1 MLGEKI
7 RALREANGL
16 LQRHVALKLDVDI
29 AYISKMEHGEKPVSR
44 NHLEKLSRLF
54 GVPEESLLTLWLAD
68 KLYAIAKDEE
78 VALQAMEVVQDEL
91 KYNSTYKKKL

>member
-16 LQRHVALKLDVDI
+16 LQRHIAIKLDVDI
-29 AYISKMEHGEKPVSR
+29 AYVSKMEQGEKPVSR
-44 NHLEKLSRLF
+44 NYLEKLSKLF
-54 GVPEESLLTLWLAD
+54 EVPEEELQTLWVAD

-91 KYNSTYKKKL
+91 KHHYSTKK

>member
-7 RALREANGL
+7 RALREANWL
-16 LQRHVALKLDVDI
+16 LQRHIAIKLDVDI
-29 AYISKMEHGEKPVSR
+29 AYVSKMEQGEKPVSR
-44 NHLEKLSRLF
+44 NYLEKLSKLF
-54 GVPEESLLTLWLAD
+54 EVPEEELQTLWVAD

-91 KYNSTYKKKL
+91 KHHYSTKK

>member
-7 RALREANGL
+7 KALRESKGL
-16 LQRHVALKLDVDI
+16 FQRELASELDVDI

-54 GVPEESLLTLWLAD
+54 GVPEESLLTLWVAD

-78 VALQAMEVVQDEL
+78 VALKAMEVVQDEL
-91 KYNSTYKKKL
+91 KYQSSIKIQ